1 MMLLFPGS
9 AGHALGVQYM
19 SLTPC
24 LYVSNSHEN
33 AATKC
38 TGRIDLILES
48 DRKQH
53 RIFAEHRSTALES
66 YERVEELSFGL
77 SVQRF
82 DLTCVHAQDSSNFQV
97 DANAFLKRVREM
109 RMFADDDPNNDA
121 IWVDPDANV

>member
-1 MMLLFPGS
+1 MLLLFPGS
-9 AGHALGVQYM
+9 AGHALGVQFM

-38 TGRIDLILES
+38 TGRIDLTLES

-82 DLTCVHAQDSSNFQV
+82 DLTCVPQDSSNFQV
-97 DANAFLKRVREM
+97 DANDFRKRVRGM

-121 IWVDPDANV
+121 MWVDPDANV